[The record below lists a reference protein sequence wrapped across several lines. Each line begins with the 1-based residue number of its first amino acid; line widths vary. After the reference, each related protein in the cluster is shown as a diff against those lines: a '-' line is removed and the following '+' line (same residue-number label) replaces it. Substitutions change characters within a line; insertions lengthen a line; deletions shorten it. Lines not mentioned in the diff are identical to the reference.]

1 MGNRIFTLKN
11 KKICYLLSFP
21 SSYIQS
27 KISKSYRMLE
37 YDNNYIRRLI
47 QLDLVGGL
55 SPEEKGKLED
65 WINESEEHR
74 LLFCKIKKQLS
85 INEIRNYLQTD
96 VEDAWKKVREKTF
109 GAPPVRPRIR
119 PKWLKYAAV
128 VLPVLLS
135 ITLWYTWKEEMKNKQ
150 ATVARLNPVLT
161 LDNGEKYQLDP
172 EEQTEIYVN
181 EEVKAYQA
189 GGGLIYD
196 TTARQEENKYNRIEV
211 PRGSEYWIVLPDG
224 TRVWLNAAT
233 ELKYPVAF
241 HAKERRVYLK
251 GEAYFEVAPDKNRP
265 FYVETEEVKIRVL
278 GTVFD
283 VNTHYTRGVRT
294 VLVEGAVALEWGD
307 QKEIRMKPGELADFD
322 RTTTEVTLK
331 EVDVTS
337 YISWKEGYFVFE
349 DEPLEEIMHTLS
361 LWYDKEFLFVGK
373 RSRALHFSGHIKRY
387 ERIETILSAITDVTG
402 VEFRMNGQII
412 LIH

>member
-55 SPEEKGKLED
+55 SPEEKGKLEN
-65 WINESEEHR
+65 WIDESEEHR
-74 LLFCKIKKQLS
+74 LLFYKIKKQLS
-85 INEIRNYLQTD
+85 VNEIRNYLQTD

-109 GAPPVRPRIR
+109 GAPAVRPRR
-119 PKWLKYAAV
+119 VLKWLKYAAV
-128 VLPVLLS
+128 VIPVSLS
-135 ITLWYTWKEEMKNKQ
+135 LSLWYAWKEKMENKQ
-150 ATVARLNPVLT
+150 ATVACLSPVLT

-172 EEQTEIYVN
+172 EEQTEIYVD

>member
-11 KKICYLLSFP
+11 KKICYLLSSP

-55 SPEEKGKLED
+55 SPEEKGKLEN
-65 WINESEEHR
+65 WIDESEEHR
-74 LLFCKIKKQLS
+74 LLFYKIKKQLS
-85 INEIRNYLQTD
+85 VNEIRNYLQTD

-265 FYVETEEVKIRVL
+265 FYVETEEVKVRVL

>member
-1 MGNRIFTLKN
+1 MKAIYIDEAN
-11 KKICYLLSFP
+11 KQV
-21 SSYIQS
+21 YIGTHT
-27 KISKSYRMLE
+27 
-37 YDNNYIRRLI
+37 
-47 QLDLVGGL
+47 GGL
-55 SPEEKGKLED
+55 SIL
-65 WINESEEHR
+65 HR
-74 LLFCKIKKQLS
+74 RSGQIETY
-85 INEIRNYLQTD
+85 NRNS
-96 VEDAWKKVREKTF
+96 REKN
-109 GAPPVRPRIR
+109 I
-119 PKWLKYAAV
+119 YAIEPTETGDFWMSGMSSDKRV
-128 VLPVLLS
+128 VTLS
-135 ITLWYTWKEEMKNKQ
+135 
-150 ATVARLNPVLT
+150 
-161 LDNGEKYQLDP
+161 
-172 EEQTEIYVN
+172 
-181 EEVKAYQA
+181 
-189 GGGLIYD
+189 
-196 TTARQEENKYNRIEV
+196 
-211 PRGSEYWIVLPDG
+211 
-224 TRVWLNAAT
+224 
-233 ELKYPVAF
+233 
-241 HAKERRVYLK
+241 

-373 RSRALHFSGHIKRY
+373 RSRTLHFSGHIKRY

-412 LIH
+412 LIR

>member
-1 MGNRIFTLKN
+1 
-11 KKICYLLSFP
+11 
-21 SSYIQS
+21 
-27 KISKSYRMLE
+27 MLE

-172 EEQTEIYVN
+172 EEQTEIYVD

-412 LIH
+412 LIR

>member
-1 MGNRIFTLKN
+1 
-11 KKICYLLSFP
+11 
-21 SSYIQS
+21 
-27 KISKSYRMLE
+27 MLE

-150 ATVARLNPVLT
+150 ATVARLSPVLT

>member
-1 MGNRIFTLKN
+1 M
-11 KKICYLLSFP
+11 
-21 SSYIQS
+21 
-27 KISKSYRMLE
+27 
-37 YDNNYIRRLI
+37 
-47 QLDLVGGL
+47 
-55 SPEEKGKLED
+55 
-65 WINESEEHR
+65 
-74 LLFCKIKKQLS
+74 
-85 INEIRNYLQTD
+85 
-96 VEDAWKKVREKTF
+96 
-109 GAPPVRPRIR
+109 
-119 PKWLKYAAV
+119 
-128 VLPVLLS
+128 
-135 ITLWYTWKEEMKNKQ
+135 
-150 ATVARLNPVLT
+150 
-161 LDNGEKYQLDP
+161 
-172 EEQTEIYVN
+172 
-181 EEVKAYQA
+181 
-189 GGGLIYD
+189 
-196 TTARQEENKYNRIEV
+196 
-211 PRGSEYWIVLPDG
+211 
-224 TRVWLNAAT
+224 WLNAAT

-373 RSRALHFSGHIKRY
+373 RSRTLHFSGHIKRY

-402 VEFRMNGQII
+402 VEFRMNGPNNLNTLDIN
-412 LIH
+412 LITNL

>member
-1 MGNRIFTLKN
+1 
-11 KKICYLLSFP
+11 
-21 SSYIQS
+21 
-27 KISKSYRMLE
+27 MLE

-109 GAPPVRPRIR
+109 GAPAVRPRR
-119 PKWLKYAAV
+119 VLKWLKYAAV
-128 VLPVLLS
+128 VIPVSLS
-135 ITLWYTWKEEMKNKQ
+135 LSLWYAWKEKMENKQ
-150 ATVARLNPVLT
+150 ATVACLSPVLT

-265 FYVETEEVKIRVL
+265 FYVETEEVKVRVL

>member
-1 MGNRIFTLKN
+1 
-11 KKICYLLSFP
+11 
-21 SSYIQS
+21 
-27 KISKSYRMLE
+27 MLE

-47 QLDLVGGL
+47 QLNLVGGL
-55 SPEEKGKLED
+55 SPEEKGKLEN
-65 WINESEEHR
+65 WIDESEEHR
-74 LLFCKIKKQLS
+74 LLFYKIKKQLS
-85 INEIRNYLQTD
+85 VNEIRNYLQTD

-109 GAPPVRPRIR
+109 GAPAVRPRR
-119 PKWLKYAAV
+119 VLKWLKYAAV
-128 VLPVLLS
+128 VIPVSLS
-135 ITLWYTWKEEMKNKQ
+135 LSLWYAWKEKMENKQ

-265 FYVETEEVKIRVL
+265 FYVETEEVKVRVL

>member
-1 MGNRIFTLKN
+1 
-11 KKICYLLSFP
+11 
-21 SSYIQS
+21 
-27 KISKSYRMLE
+27 MLE

-128 VLPVLLS
+128 VIPVSLS
-135 ITLWYTWKEEMKNKQ
+135 LSLWYAWKEKMENKQ
-150 ATVARLNPVLT
+150 ATVACLSPVLT

-181 EEVKAYQA
+181 EEVKAYQT

>member
-1 MGNRIFTLKN
+1 
-11 KKICYLLSFP
+11 
-21 SSYIQS
+21 
-27 KISKSYRMLE
+27 MLE

-135 ITLWYTWKEEMKNKQ
+135 ITLWYTRKEEMKNKQ

-265 FYVETEEVKIRVL
+265 FYVETEEVKVRVL

-412 LIH
+412 LIR

>member
-1 MGNRIFTLKN
+1 
-11 KKICYLLSFP
+11 
-21 SSYIQS
+21 
-27 KISKSYRMLE
+27 MLE

-150 ATVARLNPVLT
+150 ATVARLSPVLT

-283 VNTHYTRGVRT
+283 VNTHYTRGERT

>member
-1 MGNRIFTLKN
+1 
-11 KKICYLLSFP
+11 
-21 SSYIQS
+21 
-27 KISKSYRMLE
+27 MLE

-65 WINESEEHR
+65 WIDESEEHR

-109 GAPPVRPRIR
+109 GAPAVRPRR
-119 PKWLKYAAV
+119 VLKWLKYAAV
-128 VLPVLLS
+128 VIPVSLS
-135 ITLWYTWKEEMKNKQ
+135 LSLWYAWKEKMENKQ
-150 ATVARLNPVLT
+150 ATVACLSPVLT

-172 EEQTEIYVN
+172 EEQTEIYVD

>member
-1 MGNRIFTLKN
+1 
-11 KKICYLLSFP
+11 
-21 SSYIQS
+21 
-27 KISKSYRMLE
+27 MLE

-150 ATVARLNPVLT
+150 ATVARLSPVLT

-172 EEQTEIYVN
+172 EEQTEIYVD

-412 LIH
+412 LIR

>member
-1 MGNRIFTLKN
+1 
-11 KKICYLLSFP
+11 
-21 SSYIQS
+21 
-27 KISKSYRMLE
+27 MLE

-55 SPEEKGKLED
+55 SPEEKGKLEN
-65 WINESEEHR
+65 WIDESEEHR
-74 LLFCKIKKQLS
+74 LLFYKIKKQLS
-85 INEIRNYLQTD
+85 VNEIRNYLQTD

-109 GAPPVRPRIR
+109 GAPAVRPRR
-119 PKWLKYAAV
+119 VLKWLKYAAV
-128 VLPVLLS
+128 VIPVSLS
-135 ITLWYTWKEEMKNKQ
+135 LSLWYTWKEKMENKQ
-150 ATVARLNPVLT
+150 ATVACLSPVLT

-172 EEQTEIYVN
+172 EEQTEIYVD

-412 LIH
+412 LIR

>member
-47 QLDLVGGL
+47 QLNLVGGL
-55 SPEEKGKLED
+55 SPEEKGKLEN
-65 WINESEEHR
+65 WIDESEEHR
-74 LLFCKIKKQLS
+74 LLFYKIKKQLS
-85 INEIRNYLQTD
+85 VNEIRNYLQTD

-109 GAPPVRPRIR
+109 GAPAVRPRR
-119 PKWLKYAAV
+119 VLKWLKYAAV
-128 VLPVLLS
+128 VIPVSLS
-135 ITLWYTWKEEMKNKQ
+135 LSLWYAWKEKMENKQ
-150 ATVARLNPVLT
+150 ATVACLSPVLT

-172 EEQTEIYVN
+172 EEQTEIYVD

>member
-1 MGNRIFTLKN
+1 
-11 KKICYLLSFP
+11 
-21 SSYIQS
+21 
-27 KISKSYRMLE
+27 MLE

-109 GAPPVRPRIR
+109 GAPAVRPRR
-119 PKWLKYAAV
+119 VLKWLKYAAV
-128 VLPVLLS
+128 VIPVSLS
-135 ITLWYTWKEEMKNKQ
+135 LSLWYAWKEKMENKQ
-150 ATVARLNPVLT
+150 ATVARLSPVLT

-172 EEQTEIYVN
+172 EEQTEIYVD

-265 FYVETEEVKIRVL
+265 FYVETEEVKVRVL
-278 GTVFD
+278 GTVFN

-412 LIH
+412 LIR

>member
-11 KKICYLLSFP
+11 KKICYLLSSP
-21 SSYIQS
+21 SSYIKS

-172 EEQTEIYVN
+172 EEQTEIYVD

-373 RSRALHFSGHIKRY
+373 RSRTLHFSGHIKRY

-412 LIH
+412 LIR

>member
-1 MGNRIFTLKN
+1 
-11 KKICYLLSFP
+11 
-21 SSYIQS
+21 
-27 KISKSYRMLE
+27 MLE

-74 LLFCKIKKQLS
+74 LLFYKIKKQLS

-135 ITLWYTWKEEMKNKQ
+135 ITLWYAWKEKMENKQ
-150 ATVARLNPVLT
+150 ATVACLSTVLT

-172 EEQTEIYVN
+172 EEQTEIYVD

>member
-1 MGNRIFTLKN
+1 
-11 KKICYLLSFP
+11 
-21 SSYIQS
+21 
-27 KISKSYRMLE
+27 MLE

-109 GAPPVRPRIR
+109 GAPAVRPRR
-119 PKWLKYAAV
+119 VLKWLKYAAV
-128 VLPVLLS
+128 VIPVSLS
-135 ITLWYTWKEEMKNKQ
+135 LSLWYAWKEKMENKQ
-150 ATVARLNPVLT
+150 ATVACLSPVLT

-172 EEQTEIYVN
+172 EEQTEIYVD

-412 LIH
+412 LIR

>member
-1 MGNRIFTLKN
+1 
-11 KKICYLLSFP
+11 
-21 SSYIQS
+21 
-27 KISKSYRMLE
+27 MLE

-47 QLDLVGGL
+47 QLNLVGGL
-55 SPEEKGKLED
+55 SPEEKGKLEN
-65 WINESEEHR
+65 WIDESEEHR

-172 EEQTEIYVN
+172 EEQTEIYVD

>member
-1 MGNRIFTLKN
+1 MKIEELLVKHILGFLN
-11 KKICYLLSFP
+11 KEEERALQEWLDEDPAHVAYLRKL
-21 SSYIQS
+21 
-27 KISKSYRMLE
+27 
-37 YDNNYIRRLI
+37 
-47 QLDLVGGL
+47 QL
-55 SPEEKGKLED
+55 
-65 WINESEEHR
+65 R
-74 LLFCKIKKQLS
+74 
-85 INEIRNYLQTD
+85 RNYRELYRVYCEKRPQSLS
-96 VEDAWKKVREKTF
+96 VIRKFNWKRM
-109 GAPPVRPRIR
+109 
-119 PKWLKYAAV
+119 AARAAMW
-128 VLPVLLS
+128 VLPVILVFSLWLGLRS
-135 ITLWYTWKEEMKNKQ
+135 PEQSNEILPGSPKATLYLENGAVVELGNSKELGWIRISDDFMAADVNG
-150 ATVARLNPVLT
+150 RLNYHTNHKVQLNQQNT
-161 LDNGEKYQLDP
+161 LV
-172 EEQTEIYVN
+172 T
-181 EEVKAYQA
+181 
-189 GGGLIYD
+189 
-196 TTARQEENKYNRIEV
+196 
-211 PRGSEYWIVLPDG
+211 PRGGEYHIILPDG
-224 TRVWLNAAT
+224 TNVHLNSFS
-233 ELKYPVAF
+233 ELKYPLLFDAD
-241 HAKERRVYLK
+241 KRVVTLS

-373 RSRALHFSGHIKRY
+373 RSRTLHFSGHIKRY
-387 ERIETILSAITDVTG
+387 ERIETILSAITEVTG

-412 LIH
+412 LIR

>member
-1 MGNRIFTLKN
+1 
-11 KKICYLLSFP
+11 
-21 SSYIQS
+21 
-27 KISKSYRMLE
+27 MLE

-74 LLFCKIKKQLS
+74 FLFCKIKKQLS

-265 FYVETEEVKIRVL
+265 FYVETEEVKVRVL

>member
-1 MGNRIFTLKN
+1 
-11 KKICYLLSFP
+11 
-21 SSYIQS
+21 
-27 KISKSYRMLE
+27 MLE

-74 LLFCKIKKQLS
+74 LLFYKIKKQLS

-109 GAPPVRPRIR
+109 GAPAVRPRR
-119 PKWLKYAAV
+119 VLKWLKYAAV
-128 VLPVLLS
+128 VIPVSLS
-135 ITLWYTWKEEMKNKQ
+135 LSLWYAWKEKMENKQ
-150 ATVARLNPVLT
+150 ATVARLSPVLT

-172 EEQTEIYVN
+172 EEQTEIYVD

-265 FYVETEEVKIRVL
+265 FYVETEEVKVRVL

>member
-1 MGNRIFTLKN
+1 
-11 KKICYLLSFP
+11 
-21 SSYIQS
+21 
-27 KISKSYRMLE
+27 MLE

-55 SPEEKGKLED
+55 SPEEKGKLEN
-65 WINESEEHR
+65 WIDESEEHR
-74 LLFCKIKKQLS
+74 LLFYKIKKQLS
-85 INEIRNYLQTD
+85 VNEIRNYLQTD

-109 GAPPVRPRIR
+109 GAPAVRPRR
-119 PKWLKYAAV
+119 VLKWLKYAAV
-128 VLPVLLS
+128 VIPVSLS
-135 ITLWYTWKEEMKNKQ
+135 LSLWYAWKEKMENKQ
-150 ATVARLNPVLT
+150 ATVACLSPVLT

-172 EEQTEIYVN
+172 EEQTEIYVD

-233 ELKYPVAF
+233 QLKYPVAF

>member
-1 MGNRIFTLKN
+1 
-11 KKICYLLSFP
+11 
-21 SSYIQS
+21 
-27 KISKSYRMLE
+27 MLE

-150 ATVARLNPVLT
+150 ATVACLSPVLT

-196 TTARQEENKYNRIEV
+196 TTARQEENMYNRIEV

>member
-1 MGNRIFTLKN
+1 
-11 KKICYLLSFP
+11 
-21 SSYIQS
+21 
-27 KISKSYRMLE
+27 MLE

-55 SPEEKGKLED
+55 SPEEKGKLEN
-65 WINESEEHR
+65 WIDESEEHR
-74 LLFCKIKKQLS
+74 LLFYKIKKQLS
-85 INEIRNYLQTD
+85 VNEIRNYLQTD

-109 GAPPVRPRIR
+109 GAPAVRPRR
-119 PKWLKYAAV
+119 VLKWLKYAAV
-128 VLPVLLS
+128 VIPVSLS
-135 ITLWYTWKEEMKNKQ
+135 LSLWYAWKEKMENKQ
-150 ATVARLNPVLT
+150 ATVARLSPVLT

-172 EEQTEIYVN
+172 EEQTEIYVD

-412 LIH
+412 LIR

>member
-1 MGNRIFTLKN
+1 
-11 KKICYLLSFP
+11 
-21 SSYIQS
+21 
-27 KISKSYRMLE
+27 MLE

-109 GAPPVRPRIR
+109 GAPAVRPRR
-119 PKWLKYAAV
+119 VLKWLKYAAV
-128 VLPVLLS
+128 LIPVSLS
-135 ITLWYTWKEEMKNKQ
+135 LSLWYAWKEKMENKQ
-150 ATVARLNPVLT
+150 ATVARLSPVLT

-172 EEQTEIYVN
+172 EEQTEIYVD

-412 LIH
+412 LIR

>member
-1 MGNRIFTLKN
+1 
-11 KKICYLLSFP
+11 
-21 SSYIQS
+21 
-27 KISKSYRMLE
+27 MLE

-172 EEQTEIYVN
+172 EEQTEIYVD

-265 FYVETEEVKIRVL
+265 FYVETEEVKVRVL

>member
-1 MGNRIFTLKN
+1 
-11 KKICYLLSFP
+11 
-21 SSYIQS
+21 
-27 KISKSYRMLE
+27 MLE

-55 SPEEKGKLED
+55 SPEEKGKLEN
-65 WINESEEHR
+65 WIDESEEHR

-85 INEIRNYLQTD
+85 INEIRNYLQTE

-150 ATVARLNPVLT
+150 ATVACLSPVLT

>member
-1 MGNRIFTLKN
+1 
-11 KKICYLLSFP
+11 
-21 SSYIQS
+21 
-27 KISKSYRMLE
+27 MLE

-74 LLFCKIKKQLS
+74 LLFYKIKKQLS

>member
-1 MGNRIFTLKN
+1 
-11 KKICYLLSFP
+11 
-21 SSYIQS
+21 
-27 KISKSYRMLE
+27 MLE

-109 GAPPVRPRIR
+109 GAPAVRPRR
-119 PKWLKYAAV
+119 VLKWLKYAAV
-128 VLPVLLS
+128 VIPVSLS
-135 ITLWYTWKEEMKNKQ
+135 LSLWYAWKEKMENKQ
-150 ATVARLNPVLT
+150 ATVARLSPVLT

-172 EEQTEIYVN
+172 EEQTEIYVD

-265 FYVETEEVKIRVL
+265 FYVETEEVKVRVL